1 MNQQILAIDDNKN
14 ALNLITAFFTDQG
27 FSVVTANDGR
37 EALDMMERSM
47 PDLILLDIMMPRMD
61 GYQFITAVR
70 RSRNVPIIM
79 LTSKRNE
86 EDVVRGF
93 ELGADDYL
101 TKPFRMRELLMRVRA
116 VLRRSAT
123 LNLADSD
130 AEEAD
135 GSIRLDKSRLTITVA
150 EKTTVVTPAEYCL
163 LECLVQSLGLPVHRA
178 TLSTHLILHN
188 FVGTENT
195 IKVHVRNL
203 RRKIESNPMDPQIIK
218 TVFGVGYRLTC
229 DE

>member
-14 ALNLITAFFTDQG
+14 AINLIKTFFTDQG
-27 FSVVTANDGR
+27 FSIATASDGR
-37 EALDMMERSM
+37 EALAVMEETP
-47 PDLILLDIMMPRMD
+47 PDLILLDVMMPRMD
-61 GYQFITAVR
+61 GYQFITTVR
-70 RSRNVPIIM
+70 RSSNVPIIM
-79 LTSKRNE
+79 LTAKRNE

-116 VLRRSAT
+116 VLRRSSFVNSAETSPKTET
-123 LNLADSD
+123 LQ
-130 AEEAD
+130 
-135 GSIRLDKSRLTITVA
+135 LDKPHLTVTVA
-150 EKTTVVTPAEYCL
+150 GKNAILTPAEFCVFERL
-163 LECLVQSLGLPVHRA
+163 AQSLDLPVHRA
-178 TLSTHLILHN
+178 ALSTHLILHN

-195 IKVHVRNL
+195 IKIHIRNL
-203 RRKIESNPMDPQIIK
+203 RGKIEQNPTSPQHIK

>member
-14 ALNLITAFFTDQG
+14 ALSLITDFFNDQG
-27 FSVVTANDGR
+27 FSVVSASDGR
-37 EALDMMERSM
+37 EALDMLKRST

-70 RSRNVPIIM
+70 RNSNVPIIM

-116 VLRRSAT
+116 VLRRSAEV
-123 LNLADSD
+123 NLADPD
-130 AEEAD
+130 AD
-135 GSIRLDKSRLTITVA
+135 GADGYFCLDKSRLTLTVA
-150 EKTTVVTPAEYCL
+150 EKSIIVTPAEFCL

-195 IKVHVRNL
+195 IKVHIRNL
-203 RRKIESNPMDPQIIK
+203 RRKIESNPMDPKYVK
-218 TVFGVGYRLTC
+218 TVFGVGYRLTY